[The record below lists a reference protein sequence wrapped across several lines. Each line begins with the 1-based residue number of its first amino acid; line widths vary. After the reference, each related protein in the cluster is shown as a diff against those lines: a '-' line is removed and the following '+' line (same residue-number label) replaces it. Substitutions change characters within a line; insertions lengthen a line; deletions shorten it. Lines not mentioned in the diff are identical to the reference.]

1 MAETE
6 VRLKPGEV
14 VLYDAEGYRRYKVT
28 VSAIVEV
35 ISVGGVKVMYHDYDT
50 DYHLLAYANRV
61 EIGVTKQS
69 LDVKMGH
76 FGWVNEDKVTVYNAD
91 KTEVID
97 EILDG
102 FVDII
107 TKKYVVSII
116 TDLPHTVQ
124 NGYSIFIDIDKVKD
138 RHHYITVPIKIKAKR
153 I

>member
-1 MAETE
+1 MYQP
-6 VRLKPGEV
+6 KPGEI
-14 VLYDAEGYRRYKVT
+14 VLYDAKGYRRYKV
-28 VSAIVEV
+28 SGFAIVEV
-35 ISVGGVKVMYHDYDT
+35 ISVGGVKVMYHDHDT
-50 DYHLLAYANRV
+50 NYRLLAYANRV
-61 EIGVTKQS
+61 EIGVSKEI

-124 NGYSIFIDIDKVKD
+124 NGYSIFIDIDKVKG